1 MKTIILGLFFLTSN
15 AIYAQSNCCSVTIG
29 NQTWMKHNLQSTT
42 YRNGDSIPLVTD
54 PFVWATLTTGA
65 YCYPMGN
72 PSNVATYGLLY
83 NWYAVNDPR
92 GLAPHTFHIPTVAEW
107 DILRNFLGGEAYAG
121 GKMKVAGFTYWAIPN
136 SGATNETGF
145 SGLPAGKRFNY
156 GPRGE
161 YGFITTFGFWWS
173 TTDNGDYAW
182 YRSLDYNNSGLN
194 PAIASKTSGFS
205 VRCLKN

>member
-1 MKTIILGLFFLTSN
+1 MKTIILGLFILFSN

-29 NQTWMKHNLQSTT
+29 NQIWMKNNLQTVT

-54 PFVWATLTTGA
+54 PSVWSTLTTGA
-65 YCYPMGN
+65 YCYPNGN

-92 GLAPHTFHIPTVAEW
+92 GLAPHTWHIPTVAEW
-107 DILRNFLGGEAYAG
+107 NLLSNTLGGEAYAG
-121 GKMKVAGFTYWAIPN
+121 GKMKVVGFEFWTAPN
-136 SGATNETGF
+136 IGATNESGF
-145 SGLPAGKRFNY
+145 SGLPGGMRNIPY
-156 GPRGE
+156 GTFD
-161 YGFITTFGFWWS
+161 YHKLFGFWWS
-173 TTDNGDYAW
+173 TTENGSSNAW

-194 PAIASKTSGFS
+194 PANANKKSGFS